1 MKLSVVKRIIPIA
14 LIAILTSCQFEEVRM
29 GYPKNIEFT
38 SEGGEINVS
47 GDNHLSSFDTDI
59 DGIMKMDSLCN
70 WVYET
75 EWLTIEAVDDPE
87 YNIATSKFIF
97 MTATNSCTL

>member
-1 MKLSVVKRIIPIA
+1 
-14 LIAILTSCQFEEVRM
+14 M

-38 SEGGEINVS
+38 SEGGVINVS

-97 MTATNSCTL
+97 TAKPLTGKKKRTAICYGYAGYNYTTIKVTQYPD